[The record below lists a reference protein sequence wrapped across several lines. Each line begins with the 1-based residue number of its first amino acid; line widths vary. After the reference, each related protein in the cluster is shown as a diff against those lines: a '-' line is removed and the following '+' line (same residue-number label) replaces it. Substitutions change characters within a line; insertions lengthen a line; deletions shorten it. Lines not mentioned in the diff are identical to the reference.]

1 MTGGK
6 SPVSKTENR
15 WGDNPSGKSK
25 SHDPR
30 CQEKF
35 LTRKVTPVLK
45 PTQVGRKRILR
56 CARKP
61 SLRNSANC
69 IRNLGIRMTVLCENR
84 TVGAEDGGT
93 REAQATV

>member
-6 SPVSKTENR
+6 SLVFKTENQ

-30 CQEKF
+30 CQEKL

-69 IRNLGIRMTVLCENR
+69 IRNLGIRMTAAGEGHA
-84 TVGAEDGGT
+84 TGAGSSGT
-93 REAQATV
+93 GEAQATV